1 MSAFVLPGGKRD
13 AAVKICGLKT
23 VETVQ
28 AACAAGARY
37 IGFNF
42 FAKSPRSVTAEQA
55 AALMLDM
62 PIGVAKV
69 ALVVNMSD
77 DEIAHIVD
85 TTTTEILQL
94 HGSESP
100 ERVAAVKARFGL
112 PVMKAI
118 GIAGPEDVA
127 EIDRYASVVDQLLI
141 DAKAPKGADLP
152 GGNGI
157 SFDWRL
163 VQRKYWPCPWMLA
176 GGLTPDNVAEAMRL
190 TGAKQVD
197 VASGV
202 ETAPGVKDADLMRA
216 FVKNATGQ
224 FA

>member
-1 MSAFVLPGGKRD
+1 
-13 AAVKICGLKT
+13 
-23 VETVQ
+23 
-28 AACAAGARY
+28 
-37 IGFNF
+37 
-42 FAKSPRSVTAEQA
+42 
-55 AALMLDM
+55 
-62 PIGVAKV
+62 
-69 ALVVNMSD
+69 
-77 DEIAHIVD
+77 
-85 TTTTEILQL
+85 
-94 HGSESP
+94 
-100 ERVAAVKARFGL
+100 
-112 PVMKAI
+112 MKAI

-127 EIDRYASVVDQLLI
+127 EIDRYAPVVDQLLI

-202 ETAPGVKDADLMRA
+202 ETAPGVKDVDLMRA
-216 FVKNATGQ
+216 FVQSATGQ